1 MTDPGSSGGHSQSY
15 NSSRK
20 ERGRPNL
27 VICRV
32 CARHRDGFNS
42 TLGVKAKATQ
52 FQLPPNSVFAEK
64 SPKKKK
70 KQRRFYEQG
79 FPSTDTSAAT
89 PHITHLTA
97 LN

>member
-1 MTDPGSSGGHSQSY
+1 MAIASPTTAPEK
-15 NSSRK
+15 R
-20 ERGRPNL
+20 EGRPNL

-70 KQRRFYEQG
+70 SREG
-79 FPSTDTSAAT
+79 FMSKVFPARTLQLQLFSYHT
-89 PHITHLTA
+89 
-97 LN
+97 